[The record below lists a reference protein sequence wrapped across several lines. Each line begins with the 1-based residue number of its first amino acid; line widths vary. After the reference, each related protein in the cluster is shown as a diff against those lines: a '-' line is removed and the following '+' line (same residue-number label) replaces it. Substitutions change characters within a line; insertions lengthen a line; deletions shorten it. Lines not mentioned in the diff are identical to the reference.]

1 MRVLRVFW
9 TNYFCEE
16 CECCV
21 LRDFLGGKVCR
32 DFLQLEEEQWE
43 VGEGLDVIFCNF
55 IFENFGGRGRSKGGR
70 GSYSDDVEGG
80 LLM

>member
-1 MRVLRVFW
+1 MKFW

-43 VGEGLDVIFCNF
+43 VGEGLDVIFEARKFVVIFGNF
-55 IFENFGGRGRSKGGR
+55 IFEAREEQGR
-70 GSYSDDVEGG
+70 
-80 LLM
+80 